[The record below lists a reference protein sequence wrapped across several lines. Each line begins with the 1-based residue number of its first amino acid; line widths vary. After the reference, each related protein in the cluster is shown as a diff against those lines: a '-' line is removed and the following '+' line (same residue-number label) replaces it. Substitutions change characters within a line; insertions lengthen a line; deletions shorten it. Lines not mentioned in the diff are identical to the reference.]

1 MDTLSASVM
10 LFLIMDPFGNM
21 PVFNS
26 VLKEVPEGRR
36 TRIIARESTIA
47 LGILIVFLWAGQPIM
62 NFLNLRQPTLSISG
76 GIILFIIALRMLF
89 PRQEVEI
96 EYTREEPLI
105 VPLAMPLIAGPSC
118 VAVLLLLASSEPQR
132 MLDWTLALLASWSA
146 TAAILILSPLL
157 LKLLTRRGI
166 KALERLMGMIL
177 IMVSVQMLLDG
188 VASYLGLERP
198 G

>member
-1 MDTLSASVM
+1 MDTLSATVM

-21 PVFNS
+21 PVFNA
-26 VLKEVPEGRR
+26 VLKEIPEKRR
-36 TRIIARESTIA
+36 PRIIARESVIA
-47 LGILIVFLWAGQPIM
+47 LGILLVFLWAGQPIM
-62 NFLNLRQPTLSISG
+62 NFLNLSQPTLSISG
-76 GIILFIIALRMLF
+76 GIILFIIALRMVF

-96 EYTREEPLI
+96 ETNREEPLI

-118 VAVLLLLASSEPQR
+118 VAVLLLLASSNPQR
-132 MLDWTLALLASWSA
+132 MLDWTFALLASWSL

-157 LKLLTRRGI
+157 LRHLTRRGI

-188 VASYLGLERP
+188 IANYLGLTS
-198 G
+198 